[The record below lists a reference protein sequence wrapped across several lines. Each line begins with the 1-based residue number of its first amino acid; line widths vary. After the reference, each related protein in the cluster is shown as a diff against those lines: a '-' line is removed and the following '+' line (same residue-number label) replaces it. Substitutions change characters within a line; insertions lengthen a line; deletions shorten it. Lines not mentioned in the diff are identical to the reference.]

1 MTTAGKRIIGSAQE
15 ALDFVQ
21 GQTVAGT
28 QTHIPHEI
36 DVKRIRKK
44 VAMTQKDFALH
55 FGVSIRTVQDWEQG
69 RRVPSGA
76 SRSFLIVIDKEPEAV
91 SRALCA

>member
-1 MTTAGKRIIGSAQE
+1 MTEAGNRMITSAQE
-15 ALDFVQ
+15 ALDFAQ
-21 GQTVAGT
+21 GQNVAGIKAN
-28 QTHIPHEI
+28 IPHGI
-36 DVKRIRKK
+36 DVKRIRNK
-44 VAMTQKDFALH
+44 VGMTQKEFAVH

>member
-1 MTTAGKRIIGSAQE
+1 MIASAQE

-21 GQTVAGT
+21 GKTVDGVQA
-28 QTHIPHEI
+28 HIPNEI

-44 VAMTQKDFALH
+44 VAMTQKEFAMH

-76 SRSFLIVIDKEPEAV
+76 SRAFLIVIDKEPEAV